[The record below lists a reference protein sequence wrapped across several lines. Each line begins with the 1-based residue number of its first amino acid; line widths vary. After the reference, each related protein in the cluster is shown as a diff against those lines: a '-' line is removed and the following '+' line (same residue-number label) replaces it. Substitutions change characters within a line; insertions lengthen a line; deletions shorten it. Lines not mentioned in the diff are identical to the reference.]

1 MIWLIGRSSLS
12 FPENSRI
19 GQSKCKNHVTP
30 LYPNLALDF
39 VMVQDAKLDPSY
51 KILDMNGKI
60 VLDWKIRPEAK
71 IDVSSLEK
79 GIYILAIGNE
89 RFRFIKK

>member
-1 MIWLIGRSSLS
+1 LGNQNVKITS
-12 FPENSRI
+12 P
-19 GQSKCKNHVTP
+19 P